1 MGVEKRRELRLPSQ
15 LVRPALALLAERGG
29 DVRDFIRRHAL
40 PEDADTEREIVLD
53 LDSLRVFLD
62 EVSRSLGEPHLGT
75 VVAQRTERGTWDLLE
90 YSCRSAPDVRGALRR
105 MSRYVRLAN
114 DVVQIRFT
122 EYPDRSASVE
132 QTLPG
137 SPLVIDRHG
146 NEFFVATVVL
156 KCRELSG
163 KPIRPLRVEYAHAAP
178 EDLGLLH
185 ALLGTESLAFG
196 QGKNAVVFDAE
207 SLDSKLVG
215 FDPSL
220 LSILD
225 RYAEQALESRGSRSA
240 FLVSVRDS
248 IREQLVEGKAG
259 LAVTARALGAT
270 ARTLQRRLTEEG
282 TSFGAEVESVREE
295 LARVYVS
302 DRGRPLMEVAFLLG
316 YSDLSTFVRAF
327 RRWTGVTPA
336 RFRIT
341 SDTRT

>member
-1 MGVEKRRELRLPSQ
+1 MGAEKRRELRLPSQ
-15 LVRPALALLAERGG
+15 LVRPALALVAERGG
-29 DVRDFIRRHAL
+29 DVRELVRRHAL
-40 PEDADTEREIVLD
+40 PEDADTEREIVVD
-53 LDSLRVFLD
+53 LESLRAFLD
-62 EVSRSLGEPHLGT
+62 EVARSLDEPHLGS
-75 VVAQRTERGTWDLLE
+75 VVARRTERGTWDLLE
-90 YSCRSAPDVRGALRR
+90 HSCRSAPDVRGALRR

-114 DVVQIRFT
+114 DIVQIRFLEGT
-122 EYPDRSASVE
+122 DRAASIE

-163 KPIRPLRVEYAHAAP
+163 KQLTPTRVEYAHGAP
-178 EDLGLLH
+178 ESLEFLH
-185 ALLGTESLAFG
+185 ELLGTRNVAFG
-196 QGKNAVVFDAE
+196 CGKNAVVFDAE
-207 SLDSKLVG
+207 SLDSKLIG

-225 RYAEQALESRGSRSA
+225 RYAEQALESRGDRSA

-248 IREQLVEGKAG
+248 IREQLVEGKAV
-259 LAVTARALGAT
+259 LAETARTMGVT
-270 ARTLQRRLTEEG
+270 QRTLQRRLTEEG
-282 TSFGAEVESVREE
+282 TSFGAEMESVREE

-302 DRGRPLMEVAFLLG
+302 DRTRPLMEVAFLLG

-336 RFRIT
+336 RFRLT
-341 SDTRT
+341 SDTRK

>member
-29 DVRDFIRRHAL
+29 DVRDFIRRHRL
-40 PEDADTEREIVLD
+40 PDDADTEREIVVD
-53 LDSLRVFLD
+53 LALLRAFLD
-62 EVSRSLGEPHLGT
+62 EVARFLAEPHLGS

-114 DVVQIRFT
+114 DVVQIRFSDHA
-122 EYPDRSASVE
+122 DRGASVE

-163 KPIRPLRVEYAHAAP
+163 RPLVPTRVEYAHGAP
-178 EDLGLLH
+178 DDVALLH
-185 ALLGTESLAFG
+185 GLLGTDQLTFG
-196 QGKNAVVFDAE
+196 QGRNAVFFDAA
-207 SLDSKLVG
+207 SLDSKLVS

-225 RYAEQALESRGSRSA
+225 RYAEEALESRGNRSA

-248 IREQLVEGKAG
+248 IREQLVEGKA
-259 LAVTARALGAT
+259 VLGATAKTLSVT
-270 ARTLQRRLTEEG
+270 ARTLQRRLTEES

-302 DRGRPLMEVAFLLG
+302 DRARPLMEVAFLLG

-336 RFRIT
+336 RFRVT

>member
-1 MGVEKRRELRLPSQ
+1 MGAEKRRELRLPSQ
-15 LVRPALALLAERGG
+15 LVRPALALVSERGG
-29 DVRDFIRRHAL
+29 DVEGLVRRHGL
-40 PEDADTEREIVLD
+40 PEDAATEREIVVD
-53 LDSLRVFLD
+53 LESLRAFLD
-62 EVSRSLGEPHLGT
+62 EVSRTLGEPHLGS
-75 VVAQRTERGTWDLLE
+75 VVGHRTERGTWDLLE

-114 DVVQIRFT
+114 DIVQIRFV
-122 EYPDRSASVE
+122 ERPDRSASIE

-163 KPIRPLRVEYAHAAP
+163 KELVPARVEYAHSAP
-178 EDLGLLH
+178 EDLAFLH
-185 ALLGTESLAFG
+185 QLLGTENLAFG
-196 QGKNAVVFDAE
+196 CGRNAVVFDAE
-207 SLDSKLVG
+207 GLDSKLVG

-225 RYAEQALESRGSRSA
+225 RYAEQALESRGNRSA
-240 FLVSVRDS
+240 FLLSVRDS
-248 IREQLVEGKAG
+248 IREQLVEGKAVLG
-259 LAVTARALGAT
+259 ETARAIGTT
-270 ARTLQRRLTEEG
+270 ARTLQRRLTEES

-302 DRGRPLMEVAFLLG
+302 DRARPLMEIAFLLG

-336 RFRIT
+336 RFRLT
-341 SDTRT
+341 LDTRK